1 MPRKKKKELTFYE
14 RLLKIKHSGIEG
26 SKPISAMQT
35 DVSNIETLAE
45 RLQKIL
51 GLTKNEERNPTDML
65 FFVMYDIEN
74 DKVRHQVA
82 KYLLAKGCTR
92 IQNSVF
98 LADLATEVYEQIRKD
113 LTEVQACYDNK
124 DSILIVPLSTDHI
137 KAMRV
142 IGKTVDTEIVMHN
155 KNTIFF

>member
-1 MPRKKKKELTFYE
+1 MTG
-14 RLLKIKHSGIEG
+14 IKSIQIGKGAQITSDAIILAVENEIEIVFMDKG
-26 SKPISAMQT
+26 GNPLGR
-35 DVSNIETLAE
+35 V
-45 RLQKIL
+45 QKIL
-51 GLTKNEERNPTDML
+51 GLTTNKERTPADML

-74 DKVRHQVA
+74 DKVRNQVA

-98 LADLATEVYEQIRKD
+98 LADLSTEVYEQIRKD
-113 LTEVQACYDNK
+113 LTEVQACYDNE

-142 IGKTVDTEIVMHN
+142 IGKTIDTDIVMHN
-155 KNTIFF
+155 KNTLFF